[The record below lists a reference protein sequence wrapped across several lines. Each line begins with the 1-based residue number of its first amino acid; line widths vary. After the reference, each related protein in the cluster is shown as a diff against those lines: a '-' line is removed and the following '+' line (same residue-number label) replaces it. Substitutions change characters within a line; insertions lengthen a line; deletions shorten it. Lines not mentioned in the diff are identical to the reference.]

1 MPTLQQLLNTIDTTY
16 RNAYTVEQK
25 VEWLDTTQR
34 QIFQVIPKESIPFE
48 IITQSQ
54 VAYYALPEDCDRQS
68 IKSITIETKPG
79 SKEYTELD
87 YISSSSNQTITK
99 DTPFYTLL
107 DGMMMINPVPDVDT
121 AGKNVLILYTY
132 RPQKLVHTDLSQ
144 VPELEEDFHELL
156 VLGTLERI
164 ARARGEIEDKNNFAS
179 DYNVLLRSYEKLYGY
194 TQPEYKRVND
204 VLPKR
209 KGRRGI
215 RQSIWAR

>member
-1 MPTLQQLLNTIDTTY
+1 
-16 RNAYTVEQK
+16 
-25 VEWLDTTQR
+25 
-34 QIFQVIPKESIPFE
+34 
-48 IITQSQ
+48 
-54 VAYYALPEDCDRQS
+54 
-68 IKSITIETKPG
+68 
-79 SKEYTELD
+79 
-87 YISSSSNQTITK
+87 
-99 DTPFYTLL
+99 
-107 DGMMMINPVPDVDT
+107 MINPVPDVDT

-179 DYNVLLRSYEKLYGY
+179 DYNVLLRSYEKMYGY
-194 TQPEYKRVND
+194 TQPEYNRIND

-209 KGRRGI
+209 KNRRGI